1 MERLDFCSFVVTL
14 RRYIYADALGNQL
27 DLLCLLFGSFLQS
40 TDAEDAEDFTF
51 DNGQVCRWLNGTA
64 RVSPKITS
72 FYLVGEN
79 QEKLTQDMETK
90 MQNETIR
97 FRFNGNLFQL
107 RIVGCK
113 VYPQGYAAIVQQLA
127 DFEGEHLLADIG
139 NGTMNLLYLTDS
151 QPQESRCWTEKIG
164 VNQCMIRAKEA
175 VLRRFGS
182 KISDST
188 VEQILRTGTAKID
201 ADYLACIR
209 EVASGYVAELFAALR
224 SYEYDPATTHL
235 TIVGGGGQLVKHF
248 GSYDPEQVTIVD
260 DICAAAKGYEYMAYR
275 QMLRG

>member
-1 MERLDFCSFVVTL
+1 M
-14 RRYIYADALGNQL
+14 
-27 DLLCLLFGSFLQS
+27 
-40 TDAEDAEDFTF
+40 
-51 DNGQVCRWLNGTA
+51 
-64 RVSPKITS
+64 
-72 FYLVGEN
+72 
-79 QEKLTQDMETK
+79 
-90 MQNETIR
+90 
-97 FRFNGNLFQL
+97 
-107 RIVGCK
+107 GCK

-188 VEQILRTGTAKID
+188 VEQILRTGTAKFD

>member
-1 MERLDFCSFVVTL
+1 MPGPHASESCCANSGNPCSRHTPRPHQLPPARNLPGALLLRTTL
-14 RRYIYADALGNQL
+14 
-27 DLLCLLFGSFLQS
+27 
-40 TDAEDAEDFTF
+40 
-51 DNGQVCRWLNGTA
+51 V
-64 RVSPKITS
+64 K
-72 FYLVGEN
+72 
-79 QEKLTQDMETK
+79 
-90 MQNETIR
+90 
-97 FRFNGNLFQL
+97 
-107 RIVGCK
+107 
-113 VYPQGYAAIVQQLA
+113 QLA

-188 VEQILRTGTAKID
+188 VEQVLRTGTAKID
-201 ADYLACIR
+201 VDYLACIR
-209 EVASGYVAELFAALR
+209 EVAASYVAELFAALR